1 MKKLITIIIIGLSFY
16 SCKMEE
22 PNTETITVVFDMQDN
37 IVNYDNE
44 GWIMNLDLETKER
57 VNQVSLQRTNE
68 GFLVRSAYSIYKL
81 EIVTDTHPYQVDYSD
96 TYNVN
101 VSNQNNLDYLFYWH
115 EVIELRLTLLN

>member
-16 SCKMEE
+16 SCKMEK
-22 PNTETITVVFDMQDN
+22 PNTEVIKVVFDMQDN

-44 GWIMNLDLETKER
+44 GWVMNLDLETKER

-81 EIVTDTHPYQVDYSD
+81 EIVTDSHPYQVDYSD